1 VSATACDTFLTAL
14 ERVRE
19 QHQLCVYGHVIMPEH
34 VHLLMDEPEYGALAQ
49 TIPEAGASYEKGL
62 A

>member
-1 VSATACDTFLTAL
+1 
-14 ERVRE
+14 
-19 QHQLCVYGHVIMPEH
+19 